1 MCVWRGV
8 RGLPEHTAVFFF
20 FHMHA
25 GALFR
30 MRRDRSGCNMWHEG
44 QESESVFDTFKT
56 EEASILWGD
65 GGGGEREGGRG
76 EQDVRGRYGGR

>member
-1 MCVWRGV
+1 MLWCACVCVWRGE

-20 FHMHA
+20 FQMHA

-30 MRRDRSGCNMWHEG
+30 MRRDRSGCNTWHEG

-65 GGGGEREGGRG
+65 GGEE
-76 EQDVRGRYGGR
+76 RGREAGENKM